1 MAVLYIPCRPEHGR
15 HSPIA
20 IAPVKLSVNGNLRE
34 LADGS
39 TVAALL
45 EDLELAGKFV
55 AVEVNLE
62 LVPKAQHTDRVL
74 SDGDRVEIVTLVGG
88 G

>member
-1 MAVLYIPCRPEHGR
+1 M
-15 HSPIA
+15 
-20 IAPVKLSVNGNLRE
+20 KLTVNGNPRD
-34 LADGS
+34 LASGL

-45 EDLELAGKFV
+45 EHLDLAGKFV

-62 LVPKAQHTDRVL
+62 LIPKARHAERIL
-74 SDGDRVEIVTLVGG
+74 ADGDRVEIVTLVGG